1 MATRSS
7 KLDFWLRLQSEPRCG
22 VMARKPSKL
31 DFWRSLRS
39 EPGEGL
45 MASTA
50 GLQGLYFH
58 EKYVEKLALAAL
70 PAGLHKLVVGDV
82 SLAR

>member
-1 MATRSS
+1 
-7 KLDFWLRLQSEPRCG
+7 
-22 VMARKPSKL
+22 
-31 DFWRSLRS
+31 
-39 EPGEGL
+39 